1 MADYNKILENIK
13 SSIISNDYH
22 ALSDSLDQAYN
33 TCPRS
38 GKYKSAICFGY
49 QHLARHLND
58 PAKAIQAFDRAR
70 LMFSGD
76 KELLEDEIDFLV
88 IFIESHKHELCDE
101 DYGLI
106 EAIVTIIISSVPKSS
121 KINTDR
127 ICENFKDNFNDN
139 YQFTNESEIVSNTIR
154 DTGAYLY
161 FNLTDDIRDKIVKE
175 LTPHLPDLLEA
186 AKKLGLFDE
195 LEEKKKKRKG
205 K

>member
-1 MADYNKILENIK
+1 MIENI
-13 SSIISNDYH
+13 
-22 ALSDSLDQAYN
+22 YN
-33 TCPRS
+33 P
-38 GKYKSAICFGY
+38 I
-49 QHLARHLND
+49 
-58 PAKAIQAFDRAR
+58 
-70 LMFSGD
+70 
-76 KELLEDEIDFLV
+76 EDLVSDFLGQ
-88 IFIESHKHELCDE
+88 FIESHKQELCDE

-106 EAIVTIIISSVPKSS
+106 DAIVTIIISSVPKSS

-127 ICENFKDNFNDN
+127 ICENIKDNFNDN

-195 LEEKKKKRKG
+195 VQHWQFELEFHFLIHSANQIFQTHLVKQFDQPSFLIVVRK
-205 K
+205 